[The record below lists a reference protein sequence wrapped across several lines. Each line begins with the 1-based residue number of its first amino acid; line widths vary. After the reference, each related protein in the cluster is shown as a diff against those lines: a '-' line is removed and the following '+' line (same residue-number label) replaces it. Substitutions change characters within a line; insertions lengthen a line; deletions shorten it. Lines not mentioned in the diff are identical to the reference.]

1 MSVSLRAKL
10 VFIMVLLI
18 ILLMTVVLVFLTRGV
33 SDFYTD
39 EFYRRMEA
47 VFSDRDMTD
56 ALREAAGEPDA
67 VDRMREILDV
77 YAGLLGIDIGTR
89 NYYILDG
96 GTGAFLAGS
105 DPEAARA
112 PAATRNVLRALT
124 GETAFGSGGS
134 REYMDVAVP
143 IIAADG
149 RARFVVYIYDNRQ
162 TARNQSAEIFRLII
176 EAVAVGFV
184 ISAAISLILSKALL
198 QPIQGITKAAE
209 AMAGGDFS
217 REISVESNDEIGT
230 LARTFNM
237 MASQIESTLEE
248 LKKAERLRRE
258 FVANVSH
265 ELRTP
270 LTGIRTYAETLAENA
285 DIPEETAGEFLRV
298 ILNESDRMA
307 NIVRDLLE
315 LSRFDAGSAE
325 LKSEEFSIERSI
337 RDVYTAI
344 ALDARK
350 RGHEMNIGMERELP
364 TVRGDRARIE
374 QVFMNVLTNAVKYTP
389 AGGRV
394 DITGGVSGDSVWV
407 RVSDTGIG
415 IPPEDMLRV
424 FDRFYRVDKAR
435 TRESGGTGL
444 GLSIAR
450 EIIARHGGK
459 IDIDSSPGVGTSVTI
474 SLPISGK
481 TRGGAV

>member
-1 MSVSLRAKL
+1 
-10 VFIMVLLI
+10 MVLLI

-39 EFYRRMEA
+39 EFYRRMET
-47 VFSDRDMTD
+47 VFSDRDMMD

-67 VDRMREILDV
+67 VDRMRRILDV

-96 GTGAFLAGS
+96 VTGAFLAGS
-105 DPEAARA
+105 DSDAART
-112 PAATRNVLRALT
+112 PAATRNVLKALT
-124 GETAFGSGGS
+124 GETAFGSGAG
-134 REYMDVAVP
+134 RQYMDVAVP
-143 IIAADG
+143 VAAADG
-149 RARFVVYIYDNRQ
+149 RTSFVVYIYDNRQ
-162 TARNQSAEIFRLII
+162 TAKNQSAEMFQLIL

-198 QPIQGITKAAE
+198 QPIQGMTKAAE

-217 REISVESNDEIGT
+217 REIIVESNDEIGT

-237 MASQIESTLEE
+237 MASQIESTLAE

-270 LTGIRTYAETLAENA
+270 LTGIRTYAETLAENS
-285 DIPEETAGEFLRV
+285 DIPPETASEFLRV

-315 LSRFDAGSAE
+315 LSRFDAGSME
-325 LKSEEFSIERSI
+325 LKSEKFSIERSI
-337 RDVYTAI
+337 RDVCTAI

-350 RGHEMNIGMERELP
+350 RGLDMNIEMEEGLP

-374 QVFMNVLTNAVKYTP
+374 QVFMNILTNAVKYTP
-389 AGGRV
+389 PGGRV
-394 DITGGVSGDSVWV
+394 DITGGGSGDSV
-407 RVSDTGIG
+407 RIRISDTGIG
-415 IPPEDMLRV
+415 IPPEDMPHV

-435 TRESGGTGL
+435 SRESGGTGL

-450 EIIARHGGK
+450 EIIGRHGGR
-459 IDIDSSPGVGTSVTI
+459 IDIDSSPGEGTSVTI
-474 SLPISGK
+474 TLPA
-481 TRGGAV
+481 GGDDGDDGDDGGESDERARH